1 MSLNFKQALCKL
13 NPFYNYGTIK
23 PTKMVLHSTGCNN
36 PNLSRWT
43 NSWNSKTAR
52 NSVHGVIGKDEDGN
66 VDFVQLLPFTKKA
79 AGVGKG
85 SKGSYNSCAIQVEIA
100 EDDLKDKEYFT
111 DCYNKAVEVFAEICK
126 EYKIDSDDIVCH
138 CEAHKLG
145 YGSNHADV
153 MHWFPTFGKSMDTFR
168 SDVNIAMN
176 TENKNDTTETTNT
189 KVGSKVIDVQKW
201 LNKYYID
208 IIKPVTGKLAEDNK
222 AGKLTKTALI
232 LSLKSEFNKLD
243 NYKLKLDN
251 VTIAEKT
258 KDGINKY
265 ATIRKGDK
273 GIFVTIFQA
282 LLVCNGYDPNGIDGI
297 AGTGF
302 DTATKKYQK
311 DKKNTQDSIA
321 GIGTW
326 TKILTL

>member
-1 MSLNFKQALCKL
+1 MGLNFKQMLCKL

-52 NSVHGVIGKDEDGN
+52 NSVHGVIGKDKDGN
-66 VDFVQLLPFTKKA
+66 VEFVQLLPFTKKA

-153 MHWFPTFGKSMDTFR
+153 MHWFPKYGKDMDDFR
-168 SDVNIAMN
+168 KDVKKAM
-176 TENKNDTTETTNT
+176 
-189 KVGSKVIDVQKW
+189 
-201 LNKYYID
+201 
-208 IIKPVTGKLAEDNK
+208 
-222 AGKLTKTALI
+222 
-232 LSLKSEFNKLD
+232 
-243 NYKLKLDN
+243 
-251 VTIAEKT
+251 EKT
-258 KDGINKY
+258 NPYKKP
-265 ATIRKGDK
+265 TRELKKGDK
-273 GIFVTIFQA
+273 GEDVKWLQYE
-282 LLVCNGYDPNGIDGI
+282 LNKNGANLKVDGEFGSKTY
-297 AGTGF
+297 A
-302 DTATKKYQK
+302 AVVAYQK
-311 DKKNTQDSIA
+311 PHTELKIKRL
-321 GIGTW
+321 GTVG
-326 TKILTL
+326 TKTIKSLAA